1 MSGSNGH
8 CTYGIWPFFHR
19 TCIGR
24 VWPLHTSVILCTPHR
39 VPFCH
44 AFFCTTIRSCAV
56 LWSSPT
62 LFGSLCVCIILLA
75 KSKIRLDLVNTDCKK
90 NLYFDKSLLYSQKM
104 KEASP
109 LRLIPF
115 INIPAAG
122 TNLRA
127 ASARGS
133 KIGFVTAQV
142 TKRLSVCFTIY

>member
-39 VPFCH
+39 VPFH
-44 AFFCTTIRSCAV
+44 YAYFCTTIRSCAV

-62 LFGSLCVCIILLA
+62 LFGSLCVCIIQLA
-75 KSKIRLDLVNTDCKK
+75 KSKIRLNLVNTDCKK
-90 NLYFDKSLLYSQKM
+90 ILYFDKSLLYSRKM
-104 KEASP
+104 KEGSP
-109 LRLIPF
+109 L
-115 INIPAAG
+115 INFLLL
-122 TNLRA
+122 TYRQREQTLLA

-133 KIGFVTAQV
+133 KMGFVTAQV